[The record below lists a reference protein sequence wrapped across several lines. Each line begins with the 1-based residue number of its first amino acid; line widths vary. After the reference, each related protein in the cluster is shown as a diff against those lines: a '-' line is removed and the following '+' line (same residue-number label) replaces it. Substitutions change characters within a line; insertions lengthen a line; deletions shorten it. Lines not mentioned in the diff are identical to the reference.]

1 MSLDPQVRPLPASSR
16 ARGARRTLRQA
27 ALGAALLAA
36 VAGAPPARAQ
46 QPFIG
51 EIRLVPFNFAPVGW
65 AFCDGQLMAISENT
79 ALFALI
85 GTTYGGDG
93 ISTFALPDLRG
104 RVATEAGQGP
114 GLSPHVLGEMFG
126 SETVTL
132 TPAQLPVH
140 THAALADSGM
150 GSTDRPNGRLYAR
163 DAANVPHYGPNATVQ
178 LLPAAVGMTG
188 GGQPHENRPPYLVQH
203 YIIALFGIFPAQS
216 KPEVG
221 GQGTPQAS
229 PPGVAPGQ
237 AAKGASK

>member
-93 ISTFALPDLRG
+93 QTTFALPDLRS
-104 RVATEAGQGP
+104 RVPVHAGP
-114 GLSPHVLGEMFG
+114 GFVLGQAG
-126 SETVTL
+126 GVETVTL
-132 TPAQLPVH
+132 TVNQIPAH
-140 THAALADSGM
+140 THAAAADNNAGTAAAPDGKVWAASNNYYQFAPASGSPSAM
-150 GSTDRPNGRLYAR
+150 
-163 DAANVPHYGPNATVQ
+163 NAG
-178 LLPAAVGMTG
+178 AVGLNG
-188 GGQPHENRPPYLVQH
+188 GSQPHDNMLPFLAVNF
-203 YIIALFGIFPAQS
+203 ILSLFGIFPSQN
-216 KPEVG
+216 
-221 GQGTPQAS
+221 
-229 PPGVAPGQ
+229 
-237 AAKGASK
+237 